1 MRALVRERCD
11 SHCIIVL
18 ARRQSSRRLWF
29 NVAPKFS
36 SYICLAMASDNYP
49 KLAGARPGPMAT
61 PASPPYAHDLLVALH
76 AQHPEQ
82 QEGGAVHGRDMEG
95 G

>member
-1 MRALVRERCD
+1 
-11 SHCIIVL
+11 
-18 ARRQSSRRLWF
+18 
-29 NVAPKFS
+29 
-36 SYICLAMASDNYP
+36 MASDNYP

>member
-1 MRALVRERCD
+1 
-11 SHCIIVL
+11 
-18 ARRQSSRRLWF
+18 
-29 NVAPKFS
+29 
-36 SYICLAMASDNYP
+36 MASDNYP

-82 QEGGAVHGRDMEG
+82 QEGGAVTAVIWRVGEVFNKLDVPVLLITFIFWIW
-95 G
+95 